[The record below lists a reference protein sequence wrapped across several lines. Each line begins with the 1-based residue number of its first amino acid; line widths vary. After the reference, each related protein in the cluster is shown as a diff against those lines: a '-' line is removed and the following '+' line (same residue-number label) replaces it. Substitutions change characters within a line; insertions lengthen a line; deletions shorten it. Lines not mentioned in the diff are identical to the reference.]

1 MKLKESE
8 EVKNNPKAHQEFL
21 RVKKLLSG
29 IDKSDDLYGSV
40 INRYCLT
47 LAECADF
54 EEKRE
59 HAHKNEA
66 AFKGYHRDSYIISTS
81 VPRFGTGEAKGVI
94 KESVR
99 GLIFI

>member
-1 MKLKESE
+1 MARPSKPASVIKLEGKSHRTKKELRNREQAENSLLSGMKLKESE

-47 LAECADF
+47 LAECADI
-54 EEKRE
+54 EEKR
-59 HAHKNEA
+59 
-66 AFKGYHRDSYIISTS
+66 
-81 VPRFGTGEAKGVI
+81 
-94 KESVR
+94 
-99 GLIFI
+99 